1 MYLTQFVASRLV
13 AVFSEL
19 DSEAGHQAI
28 PVARPR
34 TVAKELAAPLLRE
47 GITLGK
53 AHSLKVLGKWY
64 LFLLT
69 MLPYFLVDLPF
80 ILAYKLPALVAFSP
94 FILLLLI
101 FFALMLVLT
110 NFKTAKETFIHR
122 ENGQEW
128 LLKNILFPA
137 IMEAEQAGY
146 LPLIPAIWGLNII
159 NQFLTLAP
167 IYWLHNGE
175 GWYNSAMTVLVE
187 RSIGIYSMVF
197 FTKIASKYWSCISII
212 NEST

>member
-1 MYLTQFVASRLV
+1 LV

-47 GITLGK
+47 GITLGD
-53 AHSLKVLGKWY
+53 AHSLKVVGKWY